1 MAPYV
6 FVARKILKG
15 IYWKNLDLKIDVLIA
30 SFLIATLLYR
40 LLCQFGLGVRF
51 FRQEVS
57 IDYLAK

>member
-15 IYWKNLDLKIDVLIA
+15 IYWKNLGLKIDVLIA
-30 SFLIATLLYR
+30 SLAMLLYR
-40 LLCQFGLGVRF
+40 LLCQFGLGVSF